1 VVVEPIGLEI
11 NSSTTTVDDGWMR
24 IARTGLALLLAMA
37 TAAVVLAS
45 PAGSVAGSATPVY
58 QDDSYEALDGFA
70 MTFTVRRSRVRRM
83 HFLLEGTCTAL
94 ATGQASPHT
103 FIVNDVPPIRLS
115 PRTGAGGRR
124 FTVVDEGRKLK
135 LKLRMRLRG
144 SKGQRDGQHGFE
156 RRDRALLGPPGH
168 PRGSLIPSC
177 G

>member
-1 VVVEPIGLEI
+1 MVAQPIGLEI
-11 NSSTTTVDDGWMR
+11 KSSATTVDDGWMR
-24 IARTGLALLLAMA
+24 IARTRLALLLAMA

-58 QDDSYEALDGFA
+58 QDNSYEALDLFS

-94 ATGQASPHT
+94 AAGQASPHT

-124 FTVVDEGRKLK
+124 FTVVDAGRKLK

-144 SKGQRDGQHGFE
+144 TKGSVRVRMVSSGETE
-156 RRDRALLGPPGH
+156 RCSARQVIRVEA
-168 PRGSLIPSC
+168 
-177 G
+177 